1 MLTCLGHGEKV
12 LSMKTFLVLLVLILS
27 LQNLAK
33 ADDIGDFE
41 IDGIGINTS
50 LLEYLSQNEIDLAL
64 QNPTYYKNNE
74 FVIIFIN
81 KLSKTYDRLQ
91 VTFKPNDNTY
101 KIYSID
107 GVLDFDRNIE
117 KCLEQKKTIIKDL
130 EIMFEDFERVDEDSP
145 FVPDKSGKSK
155 SFGSWF
161 FLKNKGY
168 ISVNCVEMSDSIR
181 ELNGWTDELSISVT
195 NEELEDFLRGDPYK

>member
-1 MLTCLGHGEKV
+1 
-12 LSMKTFLVLLVLILS
+12 MKIFLLVLALILN
-27 LQNLAK
+27 LQSSIN

-50 LLEYLSQNEIDLAL
+50 LLEYLSQSEIDLAL
-64 QNPTYYKNNE
+64 KNPTYYKNNE
-74 FVIIFIN
+74 FVVIFIN
-81 KLSKTYDRLQ
+81 KLSQTYDRLQ

-117 KCLEQKKTIIKDL
+117 KCLEQKKTIIDDL
-130 EIMFEDFERVDEDSP
+130 EVMFKDFERIDEDSP
-145 FVPDKSGKSK
+145 FAPDKSGKSK

-168 ISVNCVEMSDSIR
+168 ISINCVEMGDTIR

-195 NEELEDFLRGDPYK
+195 NKELEDFLRGNPY

>member
-1 MLTCLGHGEKV
+1 MLLV
-12 LSMKTFLVLLVLILS
+12 RIFILFLVLTLNFQSWVS
-27 LQNLAK
+27 

-41 IDGIGINTS
+41 IDGIGINKS
-50 LLEYLSQNEIDLAL
+50 LLNYLSQSEIDFAL

-74 FVIIFIN
+74 FVVIFIN

-101 KIYSID
+101 KIHSID

-117 KCLEQKKTIIKDL
+117 KCLKQKKTIIEDL
-130 EIMFEDFERVDEDSP
+130 ETMFEDFDRVDEDSP
-145 FVPDKSGKSK
+145 FAPDKSGRSK
-155 SFGSWF
+155 SFGTWF

-168 ISVNCVEMSDSIR
+168 ISINCVEMSDSIR
-181 ELNGWTDELSISVT
+181 KLNGWTDELSISVT
-195 NEELEDFLRGDPYK
+195 SKELEDFLRGNPY

>member
-1 MLTCLGHGEKV
+1 MRK
-12 LSMKTFLVLLVLILS
+12 FLILLILIIS
-27 LQNLAK
+27 FQSWLS
-33 ADDIGDFE
+33 ADEIDDFE
-41 IDGIGINTS
+41 IDGIGINSS
-50 LLEYLSQNEIDLAL
+50 LLDYLSQSEIDLAL
-64 QNPTYYKNNE
+64 ENPTYYKNNE
-74 FVIIFIN
+74 FVVIFIN

-101 KIYSID
+101 KIHSID

-145 FVPDKSGKSK
+145 FEPDKSGKSK

-161 FLKNKGY
+161 YLKNKGY
-168 ISVNCVEMSDSIR
+168 ISINCTEMSDTIR

-195 NEELEDFLRGDPYK
+195 NKELENFLRGDPY

>member
-1 MLTCLGHGEKV
+1 MRK
-12 LSMKTFLVLLVLILS
+12 FLILLILIIS
-27 LQNLAK
+27 FQSWLS
-33 ADDIGDFE
+33 ADEIDDFE
-41 IDGIGINTS
+41 IDGIGINSS
-50 LLEYLSQNEIDLAL
+50 LLDYLSQSEIDLAL
-64 QNPTYYKNNE
+64 ENPTYYKNNE
-74 FVIIFIN
+74 FVVIFIN

-101 KIYSID
+101 KIHSVD

-145 FVPDKSGKSK
+145 FEPDKSGKSK

-161 FLKNKGY
+161 YLKNKGY
-168 ISVNCVEMSDSIR
+168 ISINCTEMSDTIR

-195 NEELEDFLRGDPYK
+195 NKELENFLRGDPY

>member
-1 MLTCLGHGEKV
+1 
-12 LSMKTFLVLLVLILS
+12 MKIFLLVLALILNLQS
-27 LQNLAK
+27 LIN

-50 LLEYLSQNEIDLAL
+50 LLEYLSQSEINLAL
-64 QNPTYYKNNE
+64 KNPTYYKNNE
-74 FVIIFIN
+74 FVVIFIN
-81 KLSKTYDRLQ
+81 KLSQTYDRLQ

-117 KCLEQKKTIIKDL
+117 KCLEQKKTIIDDL
-130 EIMFEDFERVDEDSP
+130 EVMFKDFERIDEDSP
-145 FVPDKSGKSK
+145 FAPDKSGKSK

-168 ISVNCVEMSDSIR
+168 ISINCVEMGDTIR

-195 NEELEDFLRGDPYK
+195 NKELEDFLRGNPY

>member
-1 MLTCLGHGEKV
+1 MALFIIFSFQSWV
-12 LSMKTFLVLLVLILS
+12 S
-27 LQNLAK
+27 

-41 IDGIGINTS
+41 IDGIGINKS
-50 LLEYLSQNEIDLAL
+50 LLEYLSQSEINLAL

-74 FVIIFIN
+74 FVVIFIN

-91 VTFKPNDNTY
+91 VTFKPKDKTY
-101 KIYSID
+101 KIHSID

-117 KCLEQKKTIIKDL
+117 KCLKQKKTIIEDL
-130 EIMFEDFERVDEDSP
+130 EIMFKDFERVDEDSP

-155 SFGSWF
+155 SYGSWF
-161 FLKNKGY
+161 FLENKGY
-168 ISVNCVEMSDSIR
+168 ISINCIEMSDTIS

-195 NEELEDFLRGDPYK
+195 NKELEDFLRNDPY

>member
-1 MLTCLGHGEKV
+1 MRIFIL
-12 LSMKTFLVLLVLILS
+12 FLVLTLNFQSWV
-27 LQNLAK
+27 N

-50 LLEYLSQNEIDLAL
+50 LLEYLSQSEIDLAL
-64 QNPTYYKNNE
+64 KNPTYYKNNE
-74 FVIIFIN
+74 FVVIFIN
-81 KLSKTYDRLQ
+81 KLSQTYDRLQ

-117 KCLEQKKTIIKDL
+117 KCLEQKKTIIEDL
-130 EIMFEDFERVDEDSP
+130 EVMFNDFERIDEDSP
-145 FVPDKSGKSK
+145 FAPDKSGKSK

-168 ISVNCVEMSDSIR
+168 ISISCVQMGDTIR

-195 NEELEDFLRGDPYK
+195 NKEFEDFLRGNPY